1 MPASLAE
8 TGYELSLKA
17 VEEQESRLA
26 DLRGRTGTLLAAA
39 SLAASFLGGQSI
51 RAGDLELL
59 GAVAIVANVGCL
71 GACIKVLLP
80 HRLVFS
86 FRGSVLL
93 QAARDAGVEA
103 LEDALE
109 SAMNWVESFI
119 DANRSELDALT
130 RWYTGAC
137 LALGLEI
144 VLWLLGA
151 PGILE

>member
-1 MPASLAE
+1 MTPLRSI
-8 TGYELSLKA
+8 G
-17 VEEQESRLA
+17 SRRA
-26 DLRGRTGTLLAAA
+26 GVAGRNQAT
-39 SLAASFLGGQSI
+39 SFLGGQSI
-51 RAGDLELL
+51 RAAEFKLL
-59 GAVAIVANVGCL
+59 GGVALVAYFGCV

-93 QAARDAGVEA
+93 QAARDAGVEE

-109 SAMNWVESFI
+109 SAMSWVESFI

-144 VLWLLGA
+144 VLWLLGV